1 MESSLTP
8 ELLTHCWC
16 GFRPRLGP
24 PVSERT
30 CSQQIFADLSDTSER
45 FRYVPILLSSC
56 LKKHRYKFRYKENTA
71 KTCQRISLQNS
82 FSGWFSLRRA
92 HLLLRGLWMIWV
104 WRAWDKVKNH
114 HMLTAKASRF
124 ILKASWRHN
133 SKNCFHMFEPSQIW
147 VLDGSSRNSWGMI
160 EFSFALFE
168 SRELLG
174 LRLNNSPKLQT
185 HNPIK

>member
-16 GFRPRLGP
+16 GFPPRLGP
-24 PVSERT
+24 PVSEPT

-56 LKKHRYKFRYKENTA
+56 LKKHRYKENTA

-82 FSGWFSLRRA
+82 FSGWLSLRRA

-133 SKNCFHMFEPSQIW
+133 SRNCFHMFELWTFSN
-147 VLDGSSRNSWGMI
+147 LGSSRNLSGMI
-160 EFSFALFE
+160 EFWFGMRE

-174 LRLNNSPKLQT
+174 LTTPVNCKSKIRYP
-185 HNPIK
+185 